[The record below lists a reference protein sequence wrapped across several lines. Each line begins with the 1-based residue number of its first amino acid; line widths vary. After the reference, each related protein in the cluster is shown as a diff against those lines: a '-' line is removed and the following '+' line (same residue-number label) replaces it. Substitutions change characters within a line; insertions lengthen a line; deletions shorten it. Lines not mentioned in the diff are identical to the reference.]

1 MREDRSKNQ
10 PMSGDG
16 PGDGC
21 TSGRIVAVH
30 GDVIE
35 IAFGERLP
43 NINDAIEVRRAD
55 GTPLL
60 LEVHDHLSPTVVQ
73 AIALGSTQGLRRD
86 MAVRCTG
93 GPLRVPVGA
102 GNLGGIFN
110 LFGEPSDGVAPT
122 AGAARLPIHAPAPSL
137 ERQVPATGILE
148 TGIKIIDLLAPF
160 PRGGKIGLF
169 GGAGV
174 GKTVLLMEF
183 IYKVAKVYAGISI
196 FCGVGERMREGHE
209 LWKEME
215 GKGILPHAILVFGQ
229 MCEAP
234 GIRFRVPLTAVTL
247 AEYARDQLGKD
258 VLFLMDNVYRFIQ
271 AGNEVSVLLG
281 RISSRVGY
289 QPTLTAELSE
299 VEERLVSTKSG
310 SITSVQAIYVP
321 ADDITDP
328 AVASV
333 FPHLDTTVVL
343 SRQIAAKG
351 LYPAVDP
358 LLSTS
363 KFLNPE
369 DVGPEHYEVAVGVRE
384 HLARYKEL
392 LDLISILGVE
402 ELSAEDRLVV
412 TRARRLERFLTQP
425 FFLTEEFTGRPGRHV
440 PLAATI
446 AGCRAIL
453 SGKTDKTPEGAF
465 FMIGDLDGAA

>member
-1 MREDRSKNQ
+1 
-10 PMSGDG
+10 
-16 PGDGC
+16 
-21 TSGRIVAVH
+21 
-30 GDVIE
+30 
-35 IAFGERLP
+35 
-43 NINDAIEVRRAD
+43 
-55 GTPLL
+55 
-60 LEVHDHLSPTVVQ
+60 
-73 AIALGSTQGLRRD
+73 
-86 MAVRCTG
+86 
-93 GPLRVPVGA
+93 
-102 GNLGGIFN
+102 
-110 LFGEPSDGVAPT
+110 
-122 AGAARLPIHAPAPSL
+122 
-137 ERQVPATGILE
+137 
-148 TGIKIIDLLAPF
+148 
-160 PRGGKIGLF
+160 
-169 GGAGV
+169 
-174 GKTVLLMEF
+174 MEF

-215 GKGILPHAILVFGQ
+215 GKGILQHAILVFGQ
-229 MCEAP
+229 MCESP
-234 GIRFRVPLTAVTL
+234 GMRFRVPLTAVTM
-247 AEYARDQLGKD
+247 AEFARDELGKD

-369 DVGPEHYEVAVGVRE
+369 DVGPEHYEVAGAVRE
-384 HLARYKEL
+384 HLARYREL
-392 LDLISILGVE
+392 LDLISILGIE

-412 TRARRLERFLTQP
+412 KRARRLERFLTQP

-446 AGCRAIL
+446 AGCRAIV
-453 SGKTDKTPEGAF
+453 SGRADELPEEAF
-465 FMIGDLDGAA
+465 FMVGELVGVA

>member
-1 MREDRSKNQ
+1 
-10 PMSGDG
+10 MSGDDQG
-16 PGDGC
+16 GD
-21 TSGRIVAVH
+21 TSPGRIVAVH
-30 GDVIE
+30 GDVIDIE
-35 IAFGERLP
+35 FRERLP
-43 NINDAIEVRRAD
+43 NINDALEVRRQD
-55 GTPLL
+55 GTLL
-60 LEVHDHLSPTVVQ
+60 VLEVHDHLSPTVLQ

-86 MAVRCTG
+86 MTVRSTG
-93 GPLRVPVGA
+93 GPLRIPVSA
-102 GNLGGIFN
+102 GSLGGVFN
-110 LFGEPSDGVAPT
+110 LFGEPGDGVATP
-122 AGAARLPIHAPAPSL
+122 ADAARRPIHAPPPSL

-160 PRGGKIGLF
+160 PRGGKVGLF

-215 GKGILPHAILVFGQ
+215 GKGILQHAILVFGQ
-229 MCEAP
+229 MCESP
-234 GIRFRVPLTAVTL
+234 GMRFRVPLTAVTM
-247 AEYARDQLGKD
+247 AEFARDELGKD

-369 DVGPEHYEVAVGVRE
+369 DVGPEHYEVAGAVRE
-384 HLARYKEL
+384 HLARYREL
-392 LDLISILGVE
+392 LDLISILGIE

-412 TRARRLERFLTQP
+412 KRARRLERFLTQP

-446 AGCRAIL
+446 AGCRAIVAGRADEL
-453 SGKTDKTPEGAF
+453 PEEAF
-465 FMIGDLDGAA
+465 FMVGELAGVA

>member
-1 MREDRSKNQ
+1 M
-10 PMSGDG
+10 
-16 PGDGC
+16 
-21 TSGRIVAVH
+21 
-30 GDVIE
+30 
-35 IAFGERLP
+35 
-43 NINDAIEVRRAD
+43 
-55 GTPLL
+55 
-60 LEVHDHLSPTVVQ
+60 VQ

-86 MAVRCTG
+86 MAVRGTG

-102 GNLGGIFN
+102 GSLGGVFN
-110 LFGEPSDGVAPT
+110 LFGEPSDGVAPP
-122 AGAARLPIHAPAPSL
+122 ADAARRPIHAPPPSL

-160 PRGGKIGLF
+160 PRGGKVGLF

-215 GKGILPHAILVFGQ
+215 GKGILQHAILVFGQ

-234 GIRFRVPLTAVTL
+234 GMRFRRPAHRRHDGGVRARRARQGRALPDGQRLPLHPGGQRGLGAARADLL
-247 AEYARDQLGKD
+247 A
-258 VLFLMDNVYRFIQ
+258 
-271 AGNEVSVLLG
+271 G
-281 RISSRVGY
+281 RL
-289 QPTLTAELSE
+289 PADADAELSE

-369 DVGPEHYEVAVGVRE
+369 DVGRGALRGRRRRC
-384 HLARYKEL
+384 A
-392 LDLISILGVE
+392 S
-402 ELSAEDRLVV
+402 
-412 TRARRLERFLTQP
+412 TWRA
-425 FFLTEEFTGRPGRHV
+425 TGSCW
-440 PLAATI
+440 T
-446 AGCRAIL
+446 
-453 SGKTDKTPEGAF
+453 
-465 FMIGDLDGAA
+465 